1 MATKIEKILVFTSGG
16 DAPGMNACIRA
27 VVRTANYN
35 GIEVYGAIKGYEG
48 MIDGNIIK
56 LENEDVAN
64 IIHRGGTILQS
75 ARSARFREKEWR
87 SKAYEQIKQKGINGI
102 VAIGGDGTFTGA
114 SIFGSEFDIPMV
126 GVPGTIDNDLY
137 GTDKTIGYDSALNT
151 AMEAIDKIRDTANS
165 HQRLFLVEV
174 MGRDAGFL
182 ALRSGIAGGAIGV
195 LVPETSGDKEKLFE
209 TLRKGWTRT
218 RKSMIAVIAEGEG
231 DGAMA
236 LAKDIKVQFPDY
248 DTKVSILGHM
258 QRGGN
263 PTCGD
268 RVLAS
273 QMGLAAVEGLM
284 AGKDK
289 VMTGLLGR
297 EIEFVPLEQSI
308 KHHKDLS
315 TELVRMVDILAS

>member
-1 MATKIEKILVFTSGG
+1 
-16 DAPGMNACIRA
+16 MNVSI
-27 VVRTANYN
+27 
-35 GIEVYGAIKGYEG
+35 YGRKVNKQ
-48 MIDGNIIK
+48 NIGSYLELIK
-56 LENEDVAN
+56 LLNDFGWNPV
-64 IIHRGGTILQS
+64 IHSEL
-75 ARSARFREKEWR
+75 
-87 SKAYEQIKQKGINGI
+87 KQLLLKKSVLSESIDEFSNHNDLKSGIDLSLS
-102 VAIGGDGTFTGA
+102 IGGDGTFTGA

-209 TLRKGWTRT
+209 TLRKGWNRT
-218 RKSMIAVIAEGEG
+218 RKSMIAIVAEGEG

-236 LAKDIKVQFPDY
+236 IAEDIKVQFPNY

-289 VMTGLLGR
+289 VMTGLVGL
-297 EIEFVPLEQSI
+297 EIEFVPLDQSI